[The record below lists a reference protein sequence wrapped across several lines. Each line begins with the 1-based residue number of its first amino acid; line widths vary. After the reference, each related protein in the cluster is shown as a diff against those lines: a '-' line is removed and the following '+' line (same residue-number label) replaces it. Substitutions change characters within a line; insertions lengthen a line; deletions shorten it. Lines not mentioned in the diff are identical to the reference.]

1 MTPQNPVA
9 KPVIIT
15 IESNTLSSIILSPSF
30 AATWLS
36 VLLGTIDASSHFLA
50 LTDYSQSIWGSS
62 PVKLLLFKFK
72 KSKSEAPPIEFGM
85 MPEISLDD
93 NFKKFRLYKYPKHPG
108 RLPDKWFP
116 ERSIAC
122 KDVISHNESV
132 LFAFEPIV
140 ETELQYHKIPVRG
153 LVVEKEA
160 PNPISH

>member
-36 VLLGTIDASSHFLA
+36 VILGTIDASSHFLA
-50 LTDYSQSIWGSS
+50 LADYSQSIW
-62 PVKLLLFKFK
+62 FK
-72 KSKSEAPPIEFGM
+72 KSNKEAPPIEFGM

-93 NFKKFRLYKYPKHPG
+93 NFKISSLCKYPKHPG

-116 ERSIAC
+116 ERSISY
-122 KDVISHNESV
+122 KDVISHNESGAQV

-140 ETELQYHKIPVRG
+140 ETDLQYYKIPVRG

-160 PNPISH
+160 PNPISL